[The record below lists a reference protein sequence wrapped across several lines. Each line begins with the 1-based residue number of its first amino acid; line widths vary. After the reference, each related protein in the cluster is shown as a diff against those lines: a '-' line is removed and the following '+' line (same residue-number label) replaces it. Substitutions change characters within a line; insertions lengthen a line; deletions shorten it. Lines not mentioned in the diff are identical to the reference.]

1 MCGIAGII
9 SAQTGFV
16 TRSRLQNMSNAI
28 AHRGPDGEGFFIAEK
43 QSFTTGLAHRRLA
56 VIDLTDAA
64 NQPLHYI
71 DRYVII
77 HNGELYNYE
86 EIKSTLVNKGLFFQ
100 TNSDTEVIAAAYH
113 FYGEDCL
120 DKFDGMFAFAI
131 WDQQE
136 DTLFCARD
144 RFGEKPFYYSFN
156 EEHNTLY
163 FASEMKAIW
172 AAGVERKIKP
182 QFFLHFLSLGITQH
196 PQFPE
201 LSFYENIFQLPP
213 AHKLIYTPL
222 SPGLNISRYW
232 DLDKET
238 VIDISEAEAIAQFTR
253 LFENA
258 IQKRLNSDVAIGTS
272 LSGGL
277 DSSCIVAACS
287 SQGKTAF
294 SHTSF
299 SAIFPGFE
307 KDESD
312 FIQHLKEKY
321 SLDTHFVSP
330 DSRGLVTNMHELA
343 LHQEEPFTSS
353 SVYAQYAVYALAK
366 EKNIKVLLDGQG
378 ADEILGGYTK
388 YTHWYLQECLAKK
401 QIGLAKQEAA
411 ALQENGFL
419 EHWGIRN
426 YVAAYFPG
434 ITASRLERKSARI
447 LSSDPFIDQRFRDVN
462 SGGGFIFKPVVEKLN
477 DILYYDT
484 CMGGLQ
490 TLLRYADRNS
500 MAHGREVRMPFL
512 QHELVSFIFSLPSS
526 LKIKKGFTKWV
537 LRQSYRSSIPEK
549 IYSRKGKTGFE
560 PPQKSWLQD
569 DAVQQQI
576 RQARQKLVDAKMLN
590 PFVLK
595 KPINPQPAYDSG
607 NEDWRHW
614 NASLFL

>member
-1 MCGIAGII
+1 
-9 SAQTGFV
+9 
-16 TRSRLQNMSNAI
+16 
-28 AHRGPDGEGFFIAEK
+28 
-43 QSFTTGLAHRRLA
+43 
-56 VIDLTDAA
+56 
-64 NQPLHYI
+64 
-71 DRYVII
+71 
-77 HNGELYNYE
+77 
-86 EIKSTLVNKGLFFQ
+86 
-100 TNSDTEVIAAAYH
+100 
-113 FYGEDCL
+113 
-120 DKFDGMFAFAI
+120 
-131 WDQQE
+131 
-136 DTLFCARD
+136 
-144 RFGEKPFYYSFN
+144 
-156 EEHNTLY
+156 
-163 FASEMKAIW
+163 MKAIW
-172 AAGVERKIKP
+172 AAGVQRKIKP
-182 QFFLHFLSLGITQH
+182 QFLLHFLSLGITQH

-201 LSFYENIFQLPP
+201 LSFYEDIFQLPP
-213 AHKLIYTPL
+213 AHKLIYTSL
-222 SPGLNISRYW
+222 SHSLNITRYW

-238 VIDISEAEAIAQFTR
+238 IIDISEAEAITEFTR

-287 SQGKTAF
+287 RQGKTAF

-312 FIQHLKEKY
+312 FIRLIEERY

-330 DSRGLVTNMHELA
+330 DPEGLVTNIHELA
-343 LHQEEPFTSS
+343 FHQEEPFTSS

-378 ADEILGGYTK
+378 ADEILAGYTK

-401 QIGLAKQEAA
+401 QFGLVKQEAA

-426 YVAAYFPG
+426 YIAAYFPG
-434 ITASRLERKSARI
+434 ITASRLERKSAKI
-447 LSSDPFIDQRFRDVN
+447 LSSDPYIDQRFRDDN

-490 TLLRYADRNS
+490 TLLRYADRNA

-526 LKIKKGFTKWV
+526 LKIKNGFTKWI

-560 PPQKSWLQD
+560 PPQKSWMQD

-576 RQARQKLVDAKMLN
+576 RQARQKLVDAGMLN
-590 PFVLK
+590 PSVLK
-595 KPINPQPAYDSG
+595 KPINPQPAYASG

>member
-1 MCGIAGII
+1 
-9 SAQTGFV
+9 
-16 TRSRLQNMSNAI
+16 
-28 AHRGPDGEGFFIAEK
+28 
-43 QSFTTGLAHRRLA
+43 
-56 VIDLTDAA
+56 
-64 NQPLHYI
+64 
-71 DRYVII
+71 
-77 HNGELYNYE
+77 
-86 EIKSTLVNKGLFFQ
+86 
-100 TNSDTEVIAAAYH
+100 
-113 FYGEDCL
+113 
-120 DKFDGMFAFAI
+120 
-131 WDQQE
+131 
-136 DTLFCARD
+136 
-144 RFGEKPFYYSFN
+144 
-156 EEHNTLY
+156 
-163 FASEMKAIW
+163 MKAIW
-172 AAGVERKIKP
+172 AAGVKRKIKP
-182 QFFLHFLSLGITQH
+182 QFILHFLSLGITQH

-213 AHKLIYTPL
+213 AHTLIYTPL

-272 LSGGL
+272 LSGGI

-287 SQGKTAF
+287 RLGKTAF
-294 SHTSF
+294 THTSF

-312 FIQHLKEKY
+312 FIQQMKERY
-321 SLDTHFVSP
+321 TLDMHYTIP
-330 DSRGLVTNMHELA
+330 DSVCLVTKMDELVF
-343 LHQEEPFTSS
+343 HQEEPFTSS
-353 SVYAQYAVYALAK
+353 SVYAQYAVYTLAK
-366 EKNIKVLLDGQG
+366 EKNIKVLQDGQG

-388 YTHWYLQECLAKK
+388 YTHWYLQECLTKK

-411 ALQENGFL
+411 ALLENGFL

-426 YVAAYFPG
+426 YLAAYFPG
-434 ITASRLERKSARI
+434 ITASRLEKKSAGI
-447 LSSDPFIDQRFRDVN
+447 LSSDPFIDQRFRDDN

-490 TLLRYADRNS
+490 TLLRFADRNS

-526 LKIKKGFTKWV
+526 LKIKNGFTKWI

-560 PPQKSWLQD
+560 PPQKNWMQD

-576 RQARQKLVDAKMLN
+576 HQARQKLVDAKMLN

-595 KPINPQPAYDSG
+595 KPVNPQAAYDSG

-614 NASLFL
+614 NASLFI

>member
-9 SAQTGFV
+9 SAQPGFV
-16 TRSRLQNMSNAI
+16 TRSRLQNMSNTI
-28 AHRGPDGEGFFIAEK
+28 AHRGPDGEGFYISEK
-43 QSFTTGLAHRRLA
+43 QSSTTGLAHRRLA
-56 VIDLTDAA
+56 VIDLSDAA
-64 NQPLHYI
+64 GQPLHYM
-71 DRYVII
+71 DRYIII
-77 HNGELYNYE
+77 HNGELYNYG
-86 EIKSTLVNKGLFFQ
+86 EIKSRLANKGLTFK

-113 FYGEDCL
+113 FYREDCL
-120 DKFDGMFAFAI
+120 DEFDGMFAFAI

-144 RFGEKPFYYSFN
+144 RFGEKPFYYSFH

-172 AAGVERKIKP
+172 AAGVPRKIKP
-182 QFFLHFLSLGITQH
+182 QLFLHFLSLGITQH
-196 PQFPE
+196 PQLPE
-201 LSFYENIFQLPP
+201 LSFYEDIFQLPP
-213 AHKLIYTPL
+213 AHKLTYTTVNHT
-222 SPGLNISRYW
+222 LNITRYW

-238 VIDISEAEAIAQFTR
+238 VIDISESEAIATFKR

-287 SQGKTAF
+287 SQGKSAF
-294 SHTSF
+294 THNSF
-299 SAIFPGFE
+299 SAIFPGFD

-312 FIQHLKEKY
+312 FIRLMKERY
-321 SLDTHFVSP
+321 SLDTHFTSP
-330 DSRGLVTNMHELA
+330 DSVGLIRNMHELA
-343 LHQEEPFTSS
+343 SHQEEPFTSS

-388 YTHWYLQECLAKK
+388 YTHWYLQECLAKR
-401 QIGLAKQEAA
+401 QIRLAKQESV

-419 EHWGIRN
+419 EKWGIRN

-434 ITASRLERKSARI
+434 ITANRLERKSATI
-447 LSSDPFIDQRFRDVN
+447 LATDPYIDQRFRDAH

-490 TLLRYADRNS
+490 ALLRYADRNA

-512 QHELVSFIFSLPSS
+512 QHELVSFVFSLPSG
-526 LKIKKGFTKWV
+526 LKIKNGFTKWI
-537 LRQSYRSSIPEK
+537 LRQSYRSHIPEN
-549 IYSRKGKTGFE
+549 IHSRKGKTGFE
-560 PPQKSWLQD
+560 PPQKSWMED
-569 DAVQQQI
+569 KTVQQQI
-576 RQARQKLVDAKMLN
+576 HQARQKLVDAGMLN
-590 PFVLK
+590 PSVLK
-595 KPINPQPAYDSG
+595 KPVTPQPAYATG